1 MNVSR
6 RPCSSMRR
14 SMYGSSASSRISTIS
29 RSISP
34 ESSFTR
40 RWFRTFNLKVA
51 WTRGSAAAR
60 RPITGVVEGT
70 SAAWSAEAG
79 TEGSSPRMKASL
91 ASSGVGFRRLPTKL
105 GRSDGILHL
114 FHKKLIF
121 GNRRTRPRVFEDRV
135 SGNKAVDD
143 ADALRD
149 FGLKNGQLKKFRR
162 GPGLLACAGVRHF
175 PIHDYS
181 RLQLWIDLLSHFD
194 QQQH

>member
-1 MNVSR
+1 MSVQPYSCQYVQQSSFINVSR
-6 RPCSSMRR
+6 SPCSSMRR

-34 ESSFTR
+34 ESFFNR
-40 RWFRTFNLKVA
+40 RWLRTFNLKVA

-114 FHKKLIF
+114 FHKELIF
-121 GNRRTRPRVFEDRV
+121 GNRRTGPRIFEDCV
-135 SGNKAVDD
+135 SRNKAVHD
-143 ADALRD
+143 ADSLCD
-149 FGLKNGQLKKFRR
+149 FRLEHGELKQL
-162 GPGLLACAGVRHF
+162 
-175 PIHDYS
+175 S
-181 RLQLWIDLLSHFD
+181 
-194 QQQH
+194 